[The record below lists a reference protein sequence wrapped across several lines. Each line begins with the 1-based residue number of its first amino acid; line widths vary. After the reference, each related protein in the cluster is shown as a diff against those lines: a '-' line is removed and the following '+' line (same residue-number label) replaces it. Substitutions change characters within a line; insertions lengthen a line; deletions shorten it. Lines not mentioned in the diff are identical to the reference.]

1 MPAPS
6 DHAPTPDGQEA
17 MTELDR
23 LVALLSLERLDDLLF
38 RGACRDRPGERVFGG
53 QVLGQALMAAGLT
66 VSSERVV
73 HSLHAYFMRPGDSGR
88 PIIYTVER
96 ARDGGSFS
104 TRRVVASQAGR
115 PIFNCS
121 ASFQRVEPGET
132 HQISMPEVP
141 EPECLPSQGEIYL
154 RHLDHIPAEYRGG
167 LFAMRPIVLR
177 PTVSEHPVAPGVVP
191 TAHSLWLKADGRL
204 ADDPLLHQAI
214 LAYAS
219 DYRLLGTAM
228 RPHGRTLL
236 QGKTMLASLDHALW
250 LHRPFR
256 VDDWLLYSFDSPSAS
271 NARGFARGSIFRR
284 DGTLVASVAQEGLM
298 RPLDWR

>member
-1 MPAPS
+1 MSEPRDPPVEPNDS
-6 DHAPTPDGQEA
+6 NGQD
-17 MTELDR
+17 ELDQLVR
-23 LVALLSLERLDDLLF
+23 LLRLEQIDDLLF
-38 RGACRDRPGERVFGG
+38 RGACRRRPGERVFGG

-66 VSSERVV
+66 VDDNRVA

-104 TRRVVASQAGR
+104 TRRVVASQAGK

-121 ASFQRVEPGET
+121 ASFQRVESGES
-132 HQISMPEVP
+132 HQLAMPDAP
-141 EPECLPSQGEIYL
+141 EPETLPSQGDIYL
-154 RHLDHIPAEYRGG
+154 RHLDNIPNQYRGG

-177 PTVSEHPVAPGVVP
+177 PTRPEHPVSPGVLP
-191 TAHSLWLKADGRL
+191 TEHSLWLKADGVL
-204 ADDPLLHQAI
+204 TDDPLIHQAI

-219 DYRLLGTAM
+219 DYRLLVTAL

-236 QGKTMLASLDHALW
+236 QGRTQLASLDHALW

-256 VDDWLLYSFDSPSAS
+256 IDDWLLYSFDSPSAS
-271 NARGFARGSIFRR
+271 NARGFARGSLFTR

-298 RPLDWR
+298 RPTDQR